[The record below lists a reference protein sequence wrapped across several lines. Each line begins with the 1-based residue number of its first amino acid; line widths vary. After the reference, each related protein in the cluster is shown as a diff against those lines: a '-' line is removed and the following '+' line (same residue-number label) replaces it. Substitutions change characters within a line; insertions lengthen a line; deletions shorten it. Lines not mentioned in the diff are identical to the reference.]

1 MNDFYLLLSSGASVT
16 LYTRI
21 QKRKTEDNRVLLSFL
36 SPGIPAGE
44 PSSVT
49 ELYHFFA
56 ALSFM
61 SCPLQFFICLS
72 GLICYKSVYSACH
85 LFLFNSYLSTVV
97 RWSKQKFMINY
108 TNCTN
113 SNDYE

>member
-1 MNDFYLLLSSGASVT
+1 MNDIYLLLSSGASVT

-36 SPGIPAGE
+36 SPDIPGGE

-49 ELYHFFA
+49 ELCHFFA

-61 SCPLQFFICLS
+61 SCLHILFVS

-85 LFLFNSYLSTVV
+85 FLFQICLSMVTTKVV
-97 RWSKQKFMINY
+97 
-108 TNCTN
+108 
-113 SNDYE
+113 